1 MIWEVRSSRI
11 LNFSLPAC
19 RFQGSKRHQIPD
31 PQHRFANLIGEMV
44 LDVLDGLLAGQ
55 PVPGDDG
62 GGVDLLLN

>member
-1 MIWEVRSSRI
+1 MVIQGFRIRIFPTSR
-11 LNFSLPAC
+11 
-19 RFQGSKRHQIPD
+19 IPD
-31 PQHRFANLIGEMV
+31 PAVLQHSKNLFGFANLIGEMV